1 MRRIGQ
7 GVFALVVAGLV
18 VLGGI
23 AAERE
28 GPATPAAAPRGTAV
42 SNAWL
47 CPHGGGKGWTGTI
60 ALADPGPD
68 SVDVRVTELS
78 TGAPSAPVTITV
90 PAGHEVLQPVE
101 AGSTADAT
109 YIEAFGGWVAAGW
122 LLRAAPPSSG
132 LGVEPCAPAAS
143 RTWYTADSDTQ
154 QGHRSYLVVMNPFSV
169 EAVFDVALFRPRLPP
184 VRSADWIDLTLP
196 PGRSMALSVGSKVL
210 GQEIVGAEIDVSRG
224 RVAAASLAVSP
235 DGGVRSDLAAP
246 APSATAYLPVAQGAG
261 QADLAVFVPGTEGV
275 QLTTQLLSAV
285 SPQAAGTAA
294 NTQQPGAST
303 AVYPIIWVGP
313 SSVNVTS
320 AGGVPFVAALRARGQ
335 QYDDGATGGAVAP
348 ATAWVVTPTVGG
360 EPAQP
365 QLVLVDPGPSAVR
378 VTLQLLTPGSG
389 PIGPRVTITVAAGRV
404 AGAPKGFLEQADQA
418 AVLVTADAPIVA
430 LGAST
435 SGGAKG
441 LASYGSAVG
450 VPVPMDALGIG

>member
-1 MRRIGQ
+1 MTKVGQ
-7 GVFALVVAGLV
+7 GFLALFVAVLV

-23 AAERE
+23 AAERA
-28 GPATPAAAPRGTAV
+28 GPAAPATATRGTAV
-42 SNAWL
+42 SSAWL

-60 ALADPGPD
+60 ALADPGAEP
-68 SVDVRVTELS
+68 VDVRVTELS
-78 TGAPSAPVTITV
+78 TGAPSAALTITV
-90 PAGHEVLQPVE
+90 PAGHEVLQPVD
-101 AGSTADAT
+101 ARSTADAT
-109 YIEAFGGWVAAGW
+109 YIEVFGGWVAAGW
-122 LLRAAPPSSG
+122 LVRAAPPSNG

-210 GQEIVGAEIDVSRG
+210 GQEIVGAEVDVSRG
-224 RVAAASLAVSP
+224 RVAAASLSVSP
-235 DGGVRSDLAAP
+235 DGGVRSVLGAP
-246 APSATAYLPVAQGAG
+246 APSATAYLPVAEGAG
-261 QADLAVFVPGTEGV
+261 QAELAAFVPGTEGV
-275 QLTTQLLSAV
+275 QLTTQLLSGV

-303 AVYPIIWVGP
+303 AAYPIISVGP
-313 SSVNVTS
+313 SSVDVTS
-320 AGGVPFVAALRARGQ
+320 TGGVPFVAALRARGQ
-335 QYDDGATGGAVAP
+335 QHDDAATGGAVAP

-365 QLVLVDPGPSAVR
+365 ELVVVNPGSTAVR

-389 PIGPRVTITVAAGRV
+389 PTGPRVTITLAAGRV
-404 AGAPKGFLEQADQA
+404 AGAPKGFLGQADRA
-418 AVLVTADAPIVA
+418 AVLVTADGPIVA

-435 SGGAKG
+435 SGGTKG
-441 LASYGSAVG
+441 LASYGSAIG
-450 VPVPMDALGIG
+450 VPVPLDALSIG